1 LNKGLSRAKSS
12 GFTLVE
18 VLVASLL
25 ICAFAASF
33 AFLVNAGIRQV
44 SEGRQ
49 LTRSILLSK
58 SIMEELQSSPFAA
71 LFSYNNTRFD
81 DGAGLITVAPAGND
95 LASITVRHKTVLNTL
110 RSRYQP

>member
-1 LNKGLSRAKSS
+1 LNKGLSQAKSN

-18 VLVASLL
+18 VLVASFL

-33 AFLVNAGIRQV
+33 AFLVNIGIRQV
-44 SEGRQ
+44 SEGRR

-58 SIMEELQSSPFAA
+58 SIMEELQSSPFGA

-81 DGAGLITVAPAGND
+81 DGAGLIIVAPAGND
-95 LASITVRHKTVLNTL
+95 LVSITVRDKIELNTL